1 MTGLLRAYMRLAMQQ
16 APVSRLYGIGTIT
29 LKPATHDREK
39 LITNYS
45 R

>member
-29 LKPATHDREK
+29 HSPLTHDREK
-39 LITNYS
+39 LMGYYS